1 MPKTA
6 NKDATAFVNGR
17 AWRVKKGDALD
28 DMPKPVQAAFDG
40 AGIAKTAQTK
50 TAQTKT
56 AKE

>member
-6 NKDATAFVNGR
+6 SKDATAFVNGR

-50 TAQTKT
+50 TA
-56 AKE
+56 KE

>member
-28 DMPKPVQAAFDG
+28 DMPKPVQAA
-40 AGIAKTAQTK
+40 K